1 VISCST
7 LRAHMPDLTRGTASD
22 AVRLEAESHLE
33 SCAACRDE
41 RGVWAV
47 LGALRN
53 QRDAEPRLRS
63 FAERRVLARLV
74 EARAA
79 GAPAPRSSRAPRLAI
94 GLAAIALVAAGG
106 TLVARVGGER
116 LTALFR
122 AAPAPV
128 VVEGQK
134 IEAAAPGAIAFSGA
148 GVSYQPGTSLT
159 FHPAARTVDV
169 ARGEA
174 DFDVDPKSGLPG
186 HFRVTAKRL
195 VVEVLGTRF
204 VVTPTSVRTLR
215 GRVRILD
222 RAGHE
227 VAVLRAGEWWSGA
240 DEPAAPTPPPVA
252 PEAPE
257 VVLEPAPVAAPVRA
271 PSRAVAHVSVSEL
284 LAKSRAA
291 LAAGDAGQARALI
304 ERAFAAGP
312 GEADATALEL
322 LRADAL
328 LVARRPDEAIV
339 AYRRVA
345 RRRASAP
352 EGETAAFAVGQL
364 LFERGAESEAGA
376 ALYDYLARYPH
387 GRFVREARE
396 RLTQLDAKP

>member
-1 VISCST
+1 
-7 LRAHMPDLTRGTASD
+7 MPDLTRGTASD

-33 SCAACRDE
+33 SCATCRDE

-47 LGALRN
+47 LGALRD
-53 QRDAEPRLRS
+53 QRDEPRLS
-63 FAERRVLARLV
+63 AFAERRVLANLV
-74 EARAA
+74 AARASGTA
-79 GAPAPRSSRAPRLAI
+79 APRRARAPRF
-94 GLAAIALVAAGG
+94 ALGFAMVAVAVVGAGG
-106 TLVARVGGER
+106 LLASRVGTGR
-116 LTALFR
+116 VTALFGR
-122 AAPAPV
+122 APAAPP
-128 VVEGQK
+128 VVEGQR
-134 IEAAAPGAIAFSGA
+134 IEAATPGAIAFSGA

-159 FHPAARTVDV
+159 FHPKARTVDV
-169 ARGEA
+169 ARGEV
-174 DFDVDPKSGLPG
+174 DVDVDPKSGLPG
-186 HFRVTAKRL
+186 HFRVTTKRF

-204 VVTPTSVRTLR
+204 IVTPTTVRTLR

-240 DEPAAPTPPPVA
+240 DELAAPEPPPAVA
-252 PEAPE
+252 PAPE
-257 VVLEPAPVAAPVRA
+257 PTGAPVVEAAPAPVQTRA
-271 PSRAVAHVSVSEL
+271 PARAAANVSQL

-291 LAAGDAGQARALI
+291 LAVGDAGLARSLI

-312 GEADATALEL
+312 GEADTTALEL

-364 LFERGAESEAGA
+364 LFERGAEAEAGA